1 MKSSYQIAIML
12 STIMLITLIL
22 LAFLIYQNAY
32 GQEEQPTEVKIL
44 EEELQNVAGCE
55 LDELTERMYL
65 PIRIQ
70 LFHDAAQSAVI
81 SKDTLSGNPENQ
93 VAVST
98 SPNGKTTTI
107 SMQNPDDYTIKIQ
120 LDYQIRDA
128 ENPRQINYIIES
140 ADVVIQRGSYIHEGF
155 EYCRIFD
162 IAARNA
168 PKQPTVEEFQ
178 DTVEQS
184 IDHRI
189 GLLQEDFNEN
199 TRTIFSSIVI
209 SGSTSIVT
217 IISIIIFVS
226 IVALILRKIG
236 KKFIGMDKA
245 TRAFRDVIKA
255 QKSITSQQDID
266 HANTLKFMRDTVAE
280 MKQDVHEEI
289 DLIWHV
295 DDIKR
300 KQIEEQK
307 KPKRFHCIKCSF
319 KTNDAEHAAGHKLTS
334 MDHDIIDTTETK
346 EEQVTGGIASL
357 DLLKDS
363 KEKITAIFAK
373 KPTEDKTQGD
383 YWINYYKKQEKRM
396 DEFRCYFSSGNSES

>member
-255 QKSITSQQDID
+255 QKSIT
-266 HANTLKFMRDTVAE
+266 
-280 MKQDVHEEI
+280 
-289 DLIWHV
+289 
-295 DDIKR
+295 
-300 KQIEEQK
+300 
-307 KPKRFHCIKCSF
+307 
-319 KTNDAEHAAGHKLTS
+319 
-334 MDHDIIDTTETK
+334 
-346 EEQVTGGIASL
+346 
-357 DLLKDS
+357 
-363 KEKITAIFAK
+363 
-373 KPTEDKTQGD
+373 
-383 YWINYYKKQEKRM
+383 
-396 DEFRCYFSSGNSES
+396 